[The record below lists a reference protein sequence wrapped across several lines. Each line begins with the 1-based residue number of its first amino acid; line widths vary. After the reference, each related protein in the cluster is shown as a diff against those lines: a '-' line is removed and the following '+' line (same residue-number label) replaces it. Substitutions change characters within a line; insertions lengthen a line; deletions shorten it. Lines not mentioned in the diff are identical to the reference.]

1 MMAGPK
7 RILVATDFSEQAAKA
22 FDAALALAVRS
33 KAELHVIHAL
43 EVALPLFEPYAVVI
57 PADWVGEARRLAQ
70 EKLAKVLEAVEKKGL
85 TGTTHLGDV
94 PAAHA
99 VTECARKLGADLV
112 VVGTHGHTGL
122 KHVLLG
128 SVAER
133 TVEYAPCSVWTVKG
147 ARPALEL
154 RTVVVGTDLSPGG
167 GEAVATAAAWARD
180 AGAKLHV
187 VHALQLPMPLVAPYE
202 VAIPEGVIE
211 GARREAQRQLDQLAK
226 SLSGVQVS
234 TELATTP
241 AHAALV
247 DAAERL
253 SAELI
258 VTGSRGHTGLKH
270 ALLGS
275 VAERTLRYAPCS
287 VLTVRKAHG

>member
-1 MMAGPK
+1 MTGPN
-7 RILVATDFSEQAAKA
+7 RILVATDFSEKA
-22 FDAALALAVRS
+22 DKAIGAALALAER
-33 KAELHVIHAL
+33 KQAELHLVHAL

-57 PADWVGEARRLAQ
+57 PADWVGESRKLAQ
-70 EKLAKVLEAVEKKGL
+70 EKLETAHSRVTARGL

-99 VTECARKLGADLV
+99 IAERAREIGADLV

-122 KHVLLG
+122 KHVVLG

-133 TVEYAPCSVWTVKG
+133 TVEHAPCSVWTVKG
-147 ARPALEL
+147 
-154 RTVVVGTDLSPGG
+154 
-167 GEAVATAAAWARD
+167 EAATAAPRTIVVGSDFSDAGGSAIETAATWARD
-180 AGAKLHV
+180 VGAKLHL
-187 VHALQLPMPLVAPYE
+187 VHALQVPMPLVAPYE
-202 VAIPEGVIE
+202 VAIPEGIIE
-211 GARREAQRQLDQLAK
+211 GARREAQRQLDETAAGLTG
-226 SLSGVQVS
+226 LSVT

-253 SAELI
+253 SADLI

-275 VAERTLRYAPCS
+275 VAERTLRYAPCG
-287 VLTVRKAHG
+287 VLTVRAST

>member
-1 MMAGPK
+1 MPSPK
-7 RILVATDFSEQAAKA
+7 CILVATDFSEPAEKALEAAIALAAKS
-22 FDAALALAVRS
+22 R
-33 KAELHVIHAL
+33 AEVHLIHAV

-57 PADWVGEARRLAQ
+57 PADWVGEARRLAK
-70 EKLAKVLEAVEKKGL
+70 EKLAKAQELVKARGL

-99 VTECARKLGADLV
+99 IAERARELGADLV

-122 KHVLLG
+122 KHALLG

-133 TVEYAPCSVWTVKG
+133 TVEYSPCSVWTVKG
-147 ARPALEL
+147 ERAAEP
-154 RTVVVGTDLSPGG
+154 RTLVVGADFSKA
-167 GEAVATAAAWARD
+167 GEHALAVAADWAKRF
-180 AGAKLHV
+180 GAKVHL
-187 VHALQLPMPLVAPYE
+187 VHALHLPIPLVAPYE

-211 GARREAQRQLDQLAK
+211 GARRDAQRQLEQTATTAFGGL
-226 SLSGVQVS
+226 VVT
-234 TELATTP
+234 TELASTP
-241 AHAALV
+241 AHAALA
-247 DAAERL
+247 DAAKRL

-258 VTGSRGHTGLKH
+258 VTGSRGLTGLKH

-287 VLTVRKAHG
+287 VLTVRRAPA

>member
-1 MMAGPK
+1 MNGPK
-7 RILVATDFSEQAAKA
+7 RILVATDFSEQAGKA
-22 FDAALALAVRS
+22 FDAALALAART
-33 KAELHVIHAL
+33 KAELHLIHAL

-57 PADWVGEARRLAQ
+57 PADWIGEARRLAQ
-70 EKLAKVLEAVEKKGL
+70 EKLAKGQAAVKAKGL

-99 VTECARKLGADLV
+99 IAERARELGADLV
-112 VVGTHGHTGL
+112 VIGTHGHTGL

-147 ARPALEL
+147 TRPAAEL
-154 RTVVVGTDLSPGG
+154 RTIVCGTDMSAAAS
-167 GEAVATAAAWARD
+167 EAIAEAAAWAR
-180 AGAKLHV
+180 ASGAKLHL
-187 VHALQLPMPLVAPYE
+187 VHALQIPMPLIAPYE
-202 VAIPEGVIE
+202 VAIPEGIIE
-211 GARREAQRQLDQLAK
+211 GARREAQRQLEEAAK
-226 SLSGVQVS
+226 SLSGVSVT

-241 AHAALV
+241 AHAALA

-258 VTGSRGHTGLKH
+258 VTGSRGLTGLKH

-287 VLTVRKAHG
+287 VLTVRKAHT

>member
-1 MMAGPK
+1 MTAPK
-7 RILVATDFSEQAAKA
+7 RILVATDFSEQSTRALE
-22 FDAALALAVRS
+22 AALELGTRFR
-33 KAELHVIHAL
+33 AEVHLVHAL
-43 EVALPLFEPYAVVI
+43 EVALPLFEPYAVVL
-57 PADWVGEARRLAQ
+57 PADWIGEARRLAQ
-70 EKLAKVLEAVEKKGL
+70 EKLEKAHAQVKARGL
-85 TGTTHLGDV
+85 SGSVHLGDV

-99 VTECARKLGADLV
+99 IAERAKAIGADLV

-147 ARPALEL
+147 SASASP
-154 RTVVVGTDLSPGG
+154 RTIVVGTDFSPPGA
-167 GEAVATAAAWARD
+167 EALAAAAEWARMF
-180 AGAKLHV
+180 GARLHL
-187 VHALQLPMPLVAPYE
+187 VHALQLPMPLIAPYE

-211 GARREAQRQLDQLAK
+211 GARREAERQLAEAAK
-226 SLSGVQVS
+226 GISGVSVT
-234 TELATTP
+234 TELASTP

-247 DAAERL
+247 DAAKRL
-253 SAELI
+253 PAELI
-258 VTGSRGHTGLKH
+258 VTGSRGLTGLKH

-287 VLTVRKAHG
+287 VLTVRKTD

>member
-1 MMAGPK
+1 MEGPK
-7 RILVATDFSEQAAKA
+7 RILLATDFSEQAGKA
-22 FDAALALAVRS
+22 FEAALALAARRQ
-33 KAELHVIHAL
+33 AELHVIHAL

-57 PADWVGEARRLAQ
+57 PADWIGEARRLAQ
-70 EKLAKVLEAVEKKGL
+70 EKLAKAHEAVKAKGL
-85 TGTTHLGDV
+85 SGTTHLGDV

-99 VTECARKLGADLV
+99 IAERARALGADLV
-112 VVGTHGHTGL
+112 VLGTHGHTGL

-147 ARPALEL
+147 ARPAAEL
-154 RTVVVGTDLSPGG
+154 RTIVAGTDLSAAGS
-167 GEAVATAAAWARD
+167 EALAAAAAWARD
-180 AGAKLHV
+180 FGAKLHI
-187 VHALQLPMPLVAPYE
+187 VHALQIPMPLIAPYE

-211 GARREAQRQLDQLAK
+211 GARREALRQLEQAAK
-226 SLSGVQVS
+226 SVTGVAVT

-258 VTGSRGHTGLKH
+258 VTGSRGHTGFKH

-287 VLTVRKAHG
+287 VLTVRKAHP

>member
-1 MMAGPK
+1 MAGPK

-22 FDAALALAVRS
+22 VEAALALAVRNQ
-33 KAELHVIHAL
+33 AELHLVHAL

-57 PADWVGEARRLAQ
+57 PADWVGEARKLAQ
-70 EKLAKVLEAVEKKGL
+70 EKLDAAHATVAARGL

-99 VTECARKLGADLV
+99 IAERAREIGADLV

-122 KHVLLG
+122 KHVVLG

-147 ARPALEL
+147 EGASAEP
-154 RTVVVGTDLSPGG
+154 RTIVAGSDFSDAGRS
-167 GEAVATAAAWARD
+167 AVETAAAWARD
-180 AGAKLHV
+180 AGAKLHL
-187 VHALQLPMPLVAPYE
+187 VHALQVPMPLVAPYE
-202 VAIPEGVIE
+202 VAIPEGIIE
-211 GARREAQRQLDQLAK
+211 GARREAQRQLDEAAAGLAG
-226 SLSGVQVS
+226 LSVT

-253 SAELI
+253 SAGLI

-275 VAERTLRYAPCS
+275 VAERTLRYAPCG
-287 VLTVRKAHG
+287 VLTVRASK

>member
-1 MMAGPK
+1 MEGPK
-7 RILVATDFSEQAAKA
+7 RILVATDFSEQAGRAL
-22 FDAALALAVRS
+22 DAALALASRTKGEVH
-33 KAELHVIHAL
+33 LVHAL
-43 EVALPLFEPYAVVI
+43 EVALPLFEPYAVVL

-70 EKLAKVLEAVEKKGL
+70 DKLEKAQTKVKALGL

-99 VTECARKLGADLV
+99 IADRAKSLGADLV
-112 VVGTHGHTGL
+112 VMGTHGHTGL

-147 ARPALEL
+147 SSSANV
-154 RTVVVGTDLSPGG
+154 RTVVAGTDFS
-167 GEAVATAAAWARD
+167 EAAAGSLRVAAEWARGF
-180 AGAKLHV
+180 GAKLHL
-187 VHALQLPMPLVAPYE
+187 VHALQIPMPLIAPYE
-202 VAIPEGVIE
+202 VAIPEAVIE
-211 GARREAQRQLDQLAK
+211 GARREAKRQLEEAAK
-226 SLSGVQVS
+226 SVSGIPVS
-234 TELATTP
+234 TELASTP
-241 AHAALV
+241 AHAALI
-247 DAAERL
+247 DAATRL

-258 VTGSRGHTGLKH
+258 VTGSRGLTGVKH

-287 VLTVRKAHG
+287 VLTVRKAGA

>member
-1 MMAGPK
+1 MAGPK
-7 RILVATDFSEQAAKA
+7 RLLVATDFSEPAARA
-22 FDAALALAVRS
+22 LDAALALAAKRG
-33 KAELHVIHAL
+33 AELHLMHAL
-43 EVALPLFEPYAVVI
+43 EVALPLFEPYAVVL

-70 EKLAKVLEAVEKKGL
+70 EKLAEAQELVKARGL

-99 VTECARKLGADLV
+99 IAERARALDADLI

-122 KHVLLG
+122 KHALLG

-147 ARPALEL
+147 ERAAEP
-154 RTVVVGTDLSPGG
+154 RTIVVGTDFS
-167 GEAVATAAAWARD
+167 EAGSEALAAAGEWAKGF
-180 AGAKLHV
+180 GASVHV
-187 VHALQLPMPLVAPYE
+187 VHALHLPVPVIAPYE

-211 GARREAQRQLDQLAK
+211 GARREAQRQLDQAARSLAGLAVT
-226 SLSGVQVS
+226 S
-234 TELATTP
+234 ELASTP

-247 DAAERL
+247 DAAKRV
-253 SAELI
+253 SAQLI
-258 VTGSRGHTGLKH
+258 VTGSHGRTGLKH

-287 VLTVRKAHG
+287 VLTVRRAPR

>member
-1 MMAGPK
+1 MNGPK

-22 FDAALALAVRS
+22 FEAALALAARS
-33 KAELHVIHAL
+33 KAELHVMHAL

-57 PADWVGEARRLAQ
+57 PADWIGEARRLAQ
-70 EKLAKVLEAVEKKGL
+70 EKLAQAHAAVKAKGL

-99 VTECARKLGADLV
+99 IAERARSLGADLV

-133 TVEYAPCSVWTVKG
+133 TVEYAPCTVWTVKG
-147 ARPALEL
+147 ARPAAEL
-154 RTVVVGTDLSPGG
+154 RTIVVGTDLSGQG
-167 GEAVATAAAWARD
+167 DDALGTAAAWARA

-187 VHALQLPMPLVAPYE
+187 VHALQIPMPLIAPYE

-211 GARREAQRQLDQLAK
+211 GARREAQRQLEQAAK
-226 SLSGVQVS
+226 QVS
-234 TELATTP
+234 GLAVTTELAATP

-258 VTGSRGHTGLKH
+258 VTGSRGLTGLKH

-287 VLTVRKAHG
+287 VLTVRQPHA